1 MKQLICALLGAVW
14 FGLAPTSAALA
25 EDKPAAVTY
34 TPTSTVVAILPVI
47 KKVDAQDDAKGDK
60 KDAGKAAPKD
70 APLQERH
77 VVKAREELATLFTS
91 HGFRVAD
98 DAAVQR
104 ALADGKI
111 DLSDEENQ
119 RRAVFYQIGKAA
131 HADLVVFVVIESVS
145 RHNKSN
151 SFLGQQKEGKALLKL
166 WLVDADREQPL
177 LNAVQH
183 EGKAASNAF
192 LDNQIGPDTNGYSRY
207 TIRAVGHGLD
217 DILKDFFKPYPEM
230 SKPGGK
236 S

>member
-1 MKQLICALLGAVW
+1 MKRLIPALLGVVW
-14 FGLAPTSAALA
+14 LGLASTPTAFA

-47 KKVDAQDDAKGDK
+47 KKADVTDDNAKGDK
-60 KDAGKAAPKD
+60 KDAAKD

-77 VVKAREELATLFTS
+77 IVKAREELTTLFTG

-98 DAAVQR
+98 DAAVQK

-166 WLVDADREQPL
+166 WLVDADREQPI

-192 LDNQIGPDTNGYSRY
+192 MDNQIGPDTNGYSRY

-217 DILKDFFKPYPEM
+217 DILKDFFKPYPETV
-230 SKPGGK
+230 KPGGK
-236 S
+236 